1 MSLVVDIEAY
11 MPHRLPM
18 RLVSELLCVEEAY
31 AEARTTLNIGDVVVD
46 PNGKVEAAALMEIVA
61 QAYAAAHGY
70 QNKRDGKPAMR
81 GYLVGIKDFRIEYL
95 PSAGKRLLI
104 KMKSSCPFEEFYT
117 VEGQILCEDSV
128 VASGTLKIWVSHDTG
143 PEKNEQMASDGTRPL

>member
-1 MSLVVDIEAY
+1 MSLVADIEVY

-18 RLVSELLCVEEAY
+18 RLVSELLCVEESY
-31 AEARTTLNIGDVVVD
+31 AEARTTLKSDNIVVD

-70 QNKRDGKPAMR
+70 QNQSKGKPALR
-81 GYLVGIKDFRIEYL
+81 GYLVGIKDFRVEYL
-95 PSAGKRLLI
+95 PSAGKQLLI
-104 KMKSSCPFEEFYT
+104 KMKSSSPFEEFYT

-128 VASGTLKIWVSHDTG
+128 VASGTLKIWASNDIK

>member
-31 AEARTTLNIGDVVVD
+31 AEAQTTLNIGNVVVD

-70 QNKRDGKPAMR
+70 QNQRDGKPAMR

-95 PSAGKRLLI
+95 PSAGQRLLI
-104 KMKSSCPFEEFYT
+104 KVRSSRLFEEFYI
-117 VEGQILCEDSV
+117 VEGQILCEDCV
-128 VASGTLKIWVSHDTG
+128 VASGTLNIWTSHDTE
-143 PEKNEQMASDGTRPL
+143 PKKNEQSASDSTRPL

>member
-31 AEARTTLNIGDVVVD
+31 AEARTTLNIGNVVID

-70 QNKRDGKPAMR
+70 KYHCDGKPALR
-81 GYLVGIKDFRIEYL
+81 GYLVGIKDFRVEYL

-104 KMKSSCPFEEFYT
+104 KMKSSSPFEEFYT

-128 VASGTLKIWVSHDTG
+128 VASGTLKIWASNDAE
-143 PEKNEQMASDGTRPL
+143 PEKNEQMASDGMRPL